1 MVNHAPVLFLLAA
14 GVHAGFQLTVTA
26 LVYPALSRVPAN
38 RWASEHARHS
48 RAIVPLVGIV
58 YLLLAGAV
66 IWLLFGDRTGSTYAG
81 AVVAGAIAA
90 VTAFGAAPVHGRL
103 TVHDDVLIGRLLR
116 IDQVRALLAVLLVAI
131 AISTVW

>member
-1 MVNHAPVLFLLAA
+1 MNHASLLFLLAA

-26 LVYPALSRVPAN
+26 LVYPALSRVPAD

-58 YLLLAGAV
+58 YVLLAGAV
-66 IWLLFGDRTGSTYAG
+66 IWLLLGDHTGSTYAG
-81 AVVAGAIAA
+81 AIVAAAIAA
-90 VTAFGAAPVHGRL
+90 VTAFGAAPIHGRL
-103 TVHDDVLIGRLLR
+103 ILRDEDLIGHLLR

-131 AISTVW
+131 AASAVW